1 METPVSDEPNQPSP
15 DPSQPSNAGPYSQQI
30 QQTSVSAR
38 LPDRVAAGIF
48 SSGVIVMEGADE
60 FVLDFVQGLSRPPR
74 VGARVVV
81 SPSVMSQLVGA
92 LKENLA
98 RYEHTFGAPKP
109 VPKPNMER
117 RPSIQEIYQDLRLP
131 DDLLSGVYANTV
143 MIGHSPAE
151 FLLEFITRFFPTSA
165 VSARIYVAASQVP
178 QMLSGMQAA
187 IQNRANRQSDQHKP
201 PTSE

>member
-1 METPVSDEPNQPSP
+1 MENPVSDEPNQPSP

-30 QQTSVSAR
+30 QQTLVSAR

-81 SPSVMSQLVGA
+81 SPNVMSQLVGA

-98 RYEHTFGAPKP
+98 RYEQSFGAPKP
-109 VPKPNMER
+109 VPKPNMDAGR
-117 RPSIQEIYQDLRLP
+117 AFKRFIRT
-131 DDLLSGVYANTV
+131 SG
-143 MIGHSPAE
+143 
-151 FLLEFITRFFPTSA
+151 FLTIFLA
-165 VSARIYVAASQVP
+165 VSMPIP
-178 QMLSGMQAA
+178 
-187 IQNRANRQSDQHKP
+187 
-201 PTSE
+201 